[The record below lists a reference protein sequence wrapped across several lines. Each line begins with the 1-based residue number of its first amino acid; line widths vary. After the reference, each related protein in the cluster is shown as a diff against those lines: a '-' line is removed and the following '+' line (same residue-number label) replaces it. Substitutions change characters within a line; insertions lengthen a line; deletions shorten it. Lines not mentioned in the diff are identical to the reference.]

1 MQIARPRVRKD
12 EERILPLVNVVFLL
26 LIFFMIA
33 GELAARDDIEITPPV
48 SSSETPAGSRELL
61 VQMPADGPIVL
72 DGEVTEVGSLAGLLR
87 QRREEVDGPLSL
99 FLKADAALPADQLVA
114 VLEEV
119 RSAGLSSVRLLTLA
133 DFEQ

>member
-1 MQIARPRVRKD
+1 MQIVRHRVRKD

-33 GELAARDDIEITPPV
+33 GELAARDDIEIAPPV

-61 VQMPADGPIVL
+61 VQMPADGRIVIG
-72 DGEVTEVGSLAGLLR
+72 GEATEVGALAPLLR
-87 QRREEVDGPLSL
+87 ERQEKAGGPLSL
-99 FLKADAALPADQLVA
+99 FLKADAALPADQVVA

-119 RSAGLSSVRLLTLA
+119 RSAGIRTVRLLTLA
-133 DFEQ
+133 DFDQ